1 MTFRLNPAPGMQLV
15 KISVP
20 PDGKSPDVFKADT
33 LEIQMLDEKGNI
45 LATGRKEAPMTW
57 ARQK

>member
-1 MTFRLNPAPGMQLV
+1 MGNLRN
-15 KISVP
+15 
-20 PDGKSPDVFKADT
+20 VFKADT